1 MKKLSTLIAILLIAT
16 IGGVYATW
24 NYVGNEQVHSFT
36 TKGVIM
42 EEVVVEGS
50 VGGYAI
56 TSTLVQG
63 RIDQA
68 KGDDTTP
75 SKYHKAV
82 LNYELSGTAQL
93 SITFTPT
100 STAGLDVKSSG
111 VVTYL
116 WFGDG
121 GMTYKTDE
129 AGNYNA
135 NGTAKSIFNVPH
147 GEDNYITIHPEGT
160 VLDGMDRDRN
170 FAWEDG
176 ENGSFVF
183 NFIGSN
189 AAHQDFSAVFTLN
202 DFVLD
207 QESEYYAFKNSI
219 NAFIRCV
226 VSNKVPSETT
236 LPNA

>member
-36 TKGVIM
+36 TKGVVM

-50 VGGYAI
+50 VGAYSI
-56 TSTLVQG
+56 TSSLVQG

-68 KGDDTTP
+68 KGNDTTP

-82 LNYELSGTAQL
+82 LSYELSGAAKL
-93 SITFTPT
+93 SVAFTPT
-100 STAGLDVKSSG
+100 STAGADVKANG

-121 GMTYKTDE
+121 GMIYKTDAE
-129 AGNYNA
+129 GNYNA
-135 NGTAKSIFNVPH
+135 NGQANAIFNIAH
-147 GEDNYITIHPEGT
+147 NDQNYITIHPVGT
-160 VLDGMDRDRN
+160 DISAMDEDTNFVWAADG
-170 FAWEDG
+170 
-176 ENGSFVF
+176 NGNFVF
-183 NFIGSN
+183 DFIGSTTGH
-189 AAHQDFSAVFTLN
+189 ADFSAVFTLN

-226 VSNKVPSETT
+226 VSNKLPSETT